1 MVSFRKTME
10 KLRLI
15 ELEHLYVEI
24 SYISGKVHAPSEFS
38 SKIEDITFAIS
49 KQK

>member
-1 MVSFRKTME
+1 ME
-10 KLRLI
+10 KLRII

-24 SYISGKVHAPSEFS
+24 YYISGKVHAPSELS
-38 SKIEDITFAIS
+38 SKIEDITFPIS